1 MTEYSVSELREL
13 VRRNKFNFVA
23 CALELNRLCHSNKE
37 YLANGGC
44 VGYSPDDIRIA
55 FATKKRLALC
65 KEKEEHVLSSSVV
78 GQVPNRQNNTLANVA
93 SLTFAALDDT
103 NIDKIERSHQQRIDA
118 AFWKA
123 SKSFV
128 FDRQSAKEIIC
139 YTSALHLSQNYNH
152 NLPERS
158 RQKEDAKEKI
168 IMEQRERL
176 RNRFNH
182 DSEDNEGEDP
192 FGASFSTPVPNKEC
206 LPRRHDKKNP
216 ILLIDKDSAAD
227 IDDILDSLE
236 VQNENLPPPEVE
248 DDEDDLD
255 LALWIEKHLKK
266 SQEQDDLPDPP
277 PILKT
282 TNDLRYSQT
291 LYPPSLS
298 EY

>member
-65 KEKEEHVLSSSVV
+65 EEKEEHVLSSSVV

-93 SLTFAALDDT
+93 SLTFAALDDI

-168 IMEQRERL
+168 IMEQ
-176 RNRFNH
+176 
-182 DSEDNEGEDP
+182 
-192 FGASFSTPVPNKEC
+192 
-206 LPRRHDKKNP
+206 
-216 ILLIDKDSAAD
+216 
-227 IDDILDSLE
+227 
-236 VQNENLPPPEVE
+236 
-248 DDEDDLD
+248 
-255 LALWIEKHLKK
+255 
-266 SQEQDDLPDPP
+266 
-277 PILKT
+277 
-282 TNDLRYSQT
+282 
-291 LYPPSLS
+291 S
-298 EY
+298 EYTHMHIIKAIYCFKKDLKPCPQTNIYFDCNGHSILSKIF